1 MTDPEQAAT
10 VVRLVGMAKPPSTD
24 QAARK
29 ANDAIHK
36 LTIVN
41 YFRDIPLADLFQI
54 VEQAGFTLD
63 PEQKECFL
71 AGRQGKASWDLF
83 FNGKPANR
91 VLVLTWHKMD
101 VTGRWEVVSYVS

>member
-1 MTDPEQAAT
+1 
-10 VVRLVGMAKPPSTD
+10 MAKPPSTD

-41 YFRDIPLADLFQI
+41 YFVHIPLAELFKI
-54 VEQAGFTLD
+54 VEDAGFTLD

-71 AGRQGKASWDLF
+71 TGRQGKASWDLF